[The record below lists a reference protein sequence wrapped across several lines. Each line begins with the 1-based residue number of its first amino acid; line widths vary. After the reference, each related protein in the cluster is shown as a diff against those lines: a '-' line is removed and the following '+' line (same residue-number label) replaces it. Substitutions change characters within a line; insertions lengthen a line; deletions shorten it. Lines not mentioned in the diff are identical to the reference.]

1 MIARSWGNHKRL
13 TVKETL
19 HSVQLDD
26 RYQIEVAIAW
36 ASCMSDM
43 SGEG

>member
-1 MIARSWGNHKRL
+1 MMNQASRSTH
-13 TVKETL
+13 ETRR
-19 HSVQLDD
+19 SVQLDD
-26 RYQIEVAIAW
+26 RYQIEIAIAW